1 MMNLQSLLTMPAYR
15 LAEMVRQKQVS
26 SLELVDAAV
35 TKVKQENARLNAVIH
50 LRADKAREEAKQ
62 LVDRGQPFLGVPI
75 LIKGLGQQLAG
86 EPDTN
91 GNRLFK
97 HNIASATNNFVQ
109 ALQAAGFIIIG
120 QTNFPEF
127 GWKNI
132 TDAALFGPAR
142 NPWNTVV
149 TPGGSSGG
157 SAAAVAAGWVPLA
170 AGNDGGGSIRIPAGW
185 SGLIGLKPTRGR
197 VPTGPSDWRSWQGAS
212 INFALTR
219 SVEDSARLL
228 DQLQTVQPAASFQTP
243 LYSAGFNNALSHQP
257 NPAKIRIGYTWQ
269 SPVGTPVSEEAK
281 QTVKDTVSFLSNQ
294 GFECSEF
301 TDPVDGVALM
311 NSYYTMNAGETA
323 AMFAGIEQ
331 VIGRPVKRDDME
343 LLTYALWQTGKNV
356 SAADYIQALSQ
367 WDQAGF
373 QHDQLHQQYELFLT
387 PTNAQP
393 APRVD
398 HDLIKAIDREQM
410 EQITELSPQEQR
422 QLIYNQWLPALTY
435 TPFTEQANMTGEPA
449 ISLPT
454 HVCQNGTP
462 LGIQLIARKGNE
474 ALLLQVAKLFE
485 DHHQFKMLQPTLHS

>member
-1 MMNLQSLLTMPAYR
+1 MKEETLLTKPAYQ
-15 LAEMVRQKQVS
+15 LAQLVRTGEIS
-26 SLELVDAAV
+26 SRELVDLAIA
-35 TKVKQENARLNAVIH
+35 KVKTENSQLNAVIK
-50 LRADKAREEAKQ
+50 LREDKARQEADQ
-62 LVDRGQPFLGVPI
+62 LVDRGQPFLGVPL

-97 HNIASATNNFVQ
+97 NNIAQSTNNFVK

-132 TDAALFGPAR
+132 TDADIYGPAH
-142 NPWNTVV
+142 NPWNTDY

-170 AGNDGGGSIRIPAGW
+170 AGNDGGGSIRIPSSW

-219 SVEDSARLL
+219 SVDDAALLL
-228 DQLQTVQPAASFQTP
+228 DHLQTVQSAAVFQVP
-243 LYSAGFNNALSHQP
+243 KVHPGFHAALREP
-257 NPAKIRIGYTWQ
+257 VAKLKIGYTTK

-281 QTVKDTVSFLSNQ
+281 QAVNDAVRFLTAQ
-294 GFECSEF
+294 GFICEEYD
-301 TDPVDGVALM
+301 DPIDGVELM
-311 NSYYTMNAGETA
+311 NSYYTMNAGETD
-323 AMFAGIEQ
+323 AMFKSIEGA
-331 VIGRPVKRDDME
+331 IKRPVTRHDME
-343 LLTYALWQTGKNV
+343 LLSYALWQTGKNI
-356 SAADYIQALSQ
+356 SAADYSLALSS
-367 WDQAGF
+367 WDRAGYL
-373 QHDQLHQQYELFLT
+373 HDQLHDTYPLFLT

-398 HDLIKAIDREQM
+398 DDPVKPVYRKQM
-410 EQITELSPQEQR
+410 EHITELSPKEQQ
-422 QLIYNQWLPALTY
+422 QLIYDQWLPALTY

-454 HVCQNGTP
+454 HVCRNHTP
-462 LGIQLIARKGNE
+462 LGIQFIARKGNE
-474 ALLLQVAKLFE
+474 ALLLQMAKLFE
-485 DHHQFKMLQPTLHS
+485 SHHQFKMLHETNFED

>member
-1 MMNLQSLLTMPAYR
+1 MNLQSLLTMPAYR
-15 LAEMVRQKQVS
+15 LAELVRQKQVS
-26 SLELVDAAV
+26 SIELVNAALARV
-35 TKVKQENARLNAVIH
+35 NQENPRLNAVIH
-50 LRADKAREEAKQ
+50 LRENKAREEAKQ
-62 LVDRGQPFLGVPI
+62 LTDHGQPFLGVPI

-97 HNIASATNNFVQ
+97 TNIASSTNNFVR

-127 GWKNI
+127 GWKNV
-132 TDAALFGPAR
+132 TDAELFGPAR
-142 NPWNTVV
+142 NPWDTEV

-157 SAAAVAAGWVPLA
+157 SAAAVAAGWAPLA
-170 AGNDGGGSIRIPAGW
+170 AGNDGGGSIRIPSSW

-228 DQLQTVQPAASFQTP
+228 DHLQTVQSAAVFQTP
-243 LYSAGFNNALSHQP
+243 LYTPGFRNAL
-257 NPAKIRIGYTWQ
+257 NRRLAKIRVGYTWQ
-269 SPVGTPVSEEAK
+269 SPVDTPVSEEAK
-281 QTVKDTVSFLSNQ
+281 QAVKDAVTFLSNQ
-294 GFECSEF
+294 GFECTEF

-323 AMFAGIEQ
+323 AMFSGIQ
-331 VIGRPVKRDDME
+331 RAIGRSVNRNDME

-356 SAADYIQALSQ
+356 SAADYSQALSQ
-367 WDQAGF
+367 WDRAGF
-373 QHDQLHQQYELFLT
+373 QHDQLHNQYDLFLT

-398 HDLIKAIDREQM
+398 HDLIKPTDRSRM
-410 EQITELSPQEQR
+410 EQITELSPEEQR
-422 QLIYNQWLPALTY
+422 QLIYDQWLPALTY

-454 HVCQNGTP
+454 HVCANGTP
-462 LGIQLIARKGNE
+462 LGIQLVARKGNE
-474 ALLLQVAKLFE
+474 ALLLQMAKLFE
-485 DHHQFKMLQPTLHS
+485 EHHQFKMLQPTLFE

>member
-1 MMNLQSLLTMPAYR
+1 MNIHSLLKKPAYQ
-15 LAEMVRQKQVS
+15 LADLVRSKKVS
-26 SLELVDAAV
+26 SFELVSAAIV
-35 TKVKQENARLNAVIH
+35 KVKKENPELNAVIH
-50 LRADKAREEAKQ
+50 LRAKASLKEASQ
-62 LVDRGQPFLGVPI
+62 LVDHGQPFFGVPI

-91 GNRLFK
+91 GNKLFQ
-97 HNIASATNNFVQ
+97 NNVAQSTNNFVK
-109 ALQAAGFIIIG
+109 ALQQAGFIIIG

-132 TDAALFGPAR
+132 TDAEIFGPAR
-142 NPWNTVV
+142 NPWNTEV

-170 AGNDGGGSIRIPAGW
+170 AGNDGGGSIRIPSSW

-219 SVEDSARLL
+219 SVKDSALLL
-228 DQLQTVQPAASFQTP
+228 DQIQTVQSAAVFQTP
-243 LYSAGFNNALSHQP
+243 LYTPGFCNALKHCPQ
-257 NPAKIRIGYTWQ
+257 KIKIGYTWK
-269 SPVGTPVSEEAK
+269 SPVNTPVSEEAK
-281 QTVKDTVSFLSNQ
+281 QAVKDAVDFLSDQ
-294 GFECSEF
+294 GFDCVEF
-301 TDPVDGVALM
+301 NDPIDGVALM

-323 AMFAGIEQ
+323 AMFTGIEHT
-331 VIGRPVKRDDME
+331 IGRSANRNDME

-356 SAADYIQALSQ
+356 SAADYSQALSQ

-373 QHDQLHQQYELFLT
+373 QHDQLHDQYELFLT

-393 APRVD
+393 APRID
-398 HDLIKAIDREQM
+398 HDLINSADRKRM
-410 EQITELSPQEQR
+410 EHITELSPQEQR
-422 QLIYNQWLPALTY
+422 QLIYDQWLPALTY

-454 HVCQNGTP
+454 HLCQNGTP

-474 ALLLQVAKLFE
+474 ALLLQMANLFE
-485 DHHQFKMLQPTLHS
+485 QHGQFKMLHATKLRDE